1 YALKLYNRKSHRIFI
16 KRKCENY
23 MEEQV
28 ISISEIIDAVKKRWK
43 IIALCTLIA
52 TLVSG
57 IFSFFIIA
65 PTYEASTKIFIGKE
79 GAESEGYNSS
89 DVSMYQNL
97 LKTYSELIKT
107 KDLVNRAIDNSEY
120 DLSINNALSSIS
132 VNTVTGTQILQISYK
147 SKSAS
152 IAKNMLENVTKEFI
166 NKAQE
171 LVPNGNVQVLEHV
184 ELPEKPVAPNKT
196 MNIAIAFILGMMVGF
211 GIVFL
216 LEYLDNTYKNKEQL
230 EKDLDI
236 PVLGVIPMS
245 DLE

>member
-1 YALKLYNRKSHRIFI
+1 
-16 KRKCENY
+16 

-43 IIALCTLIA
+43 IIALTTVLA

-57 IFSFFIIA
+57 IFSFFVIS

-97 LKTYSELIKT
+97 IKTYSELIKT
-107 KDLVNRAIDNSEY
+107 KDLVNKAIDNSEY
-120 DLSINNALSSIS
+120 DLSVNNVLNGIT
-132 VNTVTGTQILQISYK
+132 VNTLTGTQILQISYQ
-147 SKSAS
+147 SKSPS
-152 IAKNMLENVTKEFI
+152 IAKNMLESITNEFI
-166 NKAQE
+166 TKAEE
-171 LVPNGNVQVLEHV
+171 LVPNGNVKILESV
-184 ELPEKPVAPNKT
+184 EIPKNPVAPNKT

-245 DLE
+245 DLD

>member
-1 YALKLYNRKSHRIFI
+1 
-16 KRKCENY
+16 

-43 IIALCTLIA
+43 IIVLTTVLA
-52 TLVSG
+52 TVVSG
-57 IFSFFIIA
+57 IFSFFVIS

-97 LKTYSELIKT
+97 IKTYSELIKT
-107 KDLVNRAIDNSEY
+107 KDLVNKAIDNSQY
-120 DLSINNALSSIS
+120 DLSVNSVLNGIT
-132 VNTVTGTQILQISYK
+132 VNTLTGTQILQISYQ
-147 SKSAS
+147 SKSPS
-152 IAKNMLENVTKEFI
+152 IAKNILESITNEFI
-166 NKAQE
+166 TKAEE
-171 LVPNGNVQVLEHV
+171 LVPNGNVKILESV
-184 ELPEKPVAPNKT
+184 ELPKNPVAPNKT

-245 DLE
+245 DLD

>member
-1 YALKLYNRKSHRIFI
+1 
-16 KRKCENY
+16 

-28 ISISEIIDAVKKRWK
+28 ISVSEIIDAVKKRWK
-43 IIALCTLIA
+43 IIVLTTVLA
-52 TLVSG
+52 TVVSG
-57 IFSFFIIA
+57 IFSFFIIS

-97 LKTYSELIKT
+97 IKTYSELIKT
-107 KDLVNRAIDNSEY
+107 KDLVNKAINNSQY
-120 DLSINNALSSIS
+120 DLSVNNVLNGIT
-132 VNTVTGTQILQISYK
+132 VNTLTGTQILQISYQ
-147 SKSAS
+147 SKSPS
-152 IAKNMLENVTKEFI
+152 IAKNMLESITNEFI
-166 NKAQE
+166 TKAEE
-171 LVPNGNVQVLEHV
+171 LVPNGNVKILESV
-184 ELPEKPVAPNKT
+184 ELPKNPVAPNKT

-230 EKDLDI
+230 EKELDI

-245 DLE
+245 DLD

>member
-1 YALKLYNRKSHRIFI
+1 
-16 KRKCENY
+16 

-57 IFSFFIIA
+57 IFSFFIIS
-65 PTYEASTKIFIGKE
+65 PTYEASTKVFIGKE
-79 GAESEGYNSS
+79 ESSVENYNYN
-89 DVSMYQNL
+89 DITMYQKL

-107 KDLVNRAIDNSEY
+107 KDLINRSITNSEY
-120 DLSINNALSSIS
+120 ELDVEDVLNNVS
-132 VNTVTGTQILQISYK
+132 VTTVADTQMIQIAYK
-147 SKSAS
+147 STSPN
-152 IAKNMLENVTKEFI
+152 IAKNMLENITNEFI
-166 NKAQE
+166 TTAQE
-171 LVPNGNVQVLEHV
+171 LVPNGNVRVLETV
-184 ELPEKPVAPNKT
+184 ELPEEPVAPNKK
-196 MNIAIAFILGMMVGF
+196 MNIAIAFILGMMVGL

-245 DLE
+245 HLE

>member
-1 YALKLYNRKSHRIFI
+1 
-16 KRKCENY
+16 

-52 TLVSG
+52 TLISG
-57 IFSFFIIA
+57 IFNFFIIA
-65 PTYEASTKIFIGKE
+65 PTYEASTKVFIGKE
-79 GAESEGYNSS
+79 ESSVENYNYN
-89 DVSMYQNL
+89 DITMYQKL

-107 KDLVNRAIDNSEY
+107 KDLINRSITNSEY
-120 DLSINNALSSIS
+120 ELDVEDVLNNVS
-132 VNTVTGTQILQISYK
+132 VTTVADTQMIQIAYK
-147 SKSAS
+147 STSPN
-152 IAKNMLENVTKEFI
+152 IAKNMLENITNEFI
-166 NKAQE
+166 TTSQE
-171 LVPNGNVQVLEHV
+171 LVPNGNVRVLETV
-184 ELPEKPVAPNKT
+184 ELPEEPVAPNKK
-196 MNIAIAFILGMMVGF
+196 MNIAIAFILGMMVGL

-245 DLE
+245 HLE

>member
-1 YALKLYNRKSHRIFI
+1 
-16 KRKCENY
+16 

-57 IFSFFIIA
+57 IFSFFIIS
-65 PTYEASTKIFIGKE
+65 PTYEASTKVFIGKE
-79 GAESEGYNSS
+79 ESSVENYNYN
-89 DVSMYQNL
+89 DITMYQKL

-107 KDLVNRAIDNSEY
+107 KDLINRSITNSEY
-120 DLSINNALSSIS
+120 ELDVEDVLNNVS
-132 VNTVTGTQILQISYK
+132 VTTVADTQMIQIAYK
-147 SKSAS
+147 STSPN
-152 IAKNMLENVTKEFI
+152 IAKNMLENITNEFI
-166 NKAQE
+166 TTAQE
-171 LVPNGNVQVLEHV
+171 LVPNGNVRVLETV
-184 ELPEKPVAPNKT
+184 ELPEEPVAPNKK
-196 MNIAIAFILGMMVGF
+196 MNIAIAFILGMMVGL

>member
-1 YALKLYNRKSHRIFI
+1 
-16 KRKCENY
+16 

-57 IFSFFIIA
+57 IFNFFIIA
-65 PTYEASTKIFIGKE
+65 PTYEASTKVFIGKE
-79 GAESEGYNSS
+79 ESSVENYNYN
-89 DVSMYQNL
+89 DITMYQKL

-107 KDLVNRAIDNSEY
+107 KDLINRSITNSEY
-120 DLSINNALSSIS
+120 ELDVEDVLNNVS
-132 VNTVTGTQILQISYK
+132 VTTVADTQMIQIAYK
-147 SKSAS
+147 STSPN
-152 IAKNMLENVTKEFI
+152 IAKNMLENITNEFI
-166 NKAQE
+166 TTSQE
-171 LVPNGNVQVLEHV
+171 LVPNGNVRVLETV
-184 ELPEKPVAPNKT
+184 ELPEEPVAPNKK
-196 MNIAIAFILGMMVGF
+196 MNIAIAFILGMMVGL

>member
-1 YALKLYNRKSHRIFI
+1 
-16 KRKCENY
+16 

-43 IIALCTLIA
+43 IIVLTTVLA
-52 TLVSG
+52 TVVSG
-57 IFSFFIIA
+57 IFSFFVIS

-97 LKTYSELIKT
+97 IKTYSELIKT
-107 KDLVNRAIDNSEY
+107 KDLVNKAIDNSEY
-120 DLSINNALSSIS
+120 DLSVNNVLNGIT
-132 VNTVTGTQILQISYK
+132 VNTLTGTQILQISYQ
-147 SKSAS
+147 SKSPS
-152 IAKNMLENVTKEFI
+152 IAKNILESITNEFI
-166 NKAQE
+166 TKAEE
-171 LVPNGNVQVLEHV
+171 LVPNGNVKILESV
-184 ELPEKPVAPNKT
+184 ELPKNPVAPNKT

-245 DLE
+245 DLD

>member
-1 YALKLYNRKSHRIFI
+1 
-16 KRKCENY
+16 

-43 IIALCTLIA
+43 IIALTTVLA
-52 TLVSG
+52 TVVSG
-57 IFSFFIIA
+57 IFSFFIIS

-97 LKTYSELIKT
+97 IKTYSELIKT
-107 KDLVNRAIDNSEY
+107 KDLVNKAIDNSEY
-120 DLSINNALSSIS
+120 DLSVNNVLNGIT
-132 VNTVTGTQILQISYK
+132 VNTLTGTQILQISYQ
-147 SKSAS
+147 SKSPS
-152 IAKNMLENVTKEFI
+152 IAKNILESITNEFI
-166 NKAQE
+166 TKAEE
-171 LVPNGNVQVLEHV
+171 LVPNGNVKILESV
-184 ELPEKPVAPNKT
+184 EIPKNPVAPNKT

-245 DLE
+245 DLD

>member
-1 YALKLYNRKSHRIFI
+1 
-16 KRKCENY
+16 

-28 ISISEIIDAVKKRWK
+28 ISVSEIIDAVKKRWK
-43 IIALCTLIA
+43 IIVLTTVLA
-52 TLVSG
+52 TVVSG
-57 IFSFFIIA
+57 IFSFFVIS

-97 LKTYSELIKT
+97 IKTYSELIKT
-107 KDLVNRAIDNSEY
+107 KDLVNKAINNSQY
-120 DLSINNALSSIS
+120 DLSVNNVLNGIT
-132 VNTVTGTQILQISYK
+132 VNTLTGTQILQISYQ
-147 SKSAS
+147 SKSPS
-152 IAKNMLENVTKEFI
+152 IAKNILESITNEFI
-166 NKAQE
+166 TKAEE
-171 LVPNGNVQVLEHV
+171 LVPNGNVKVLESV
-184 ELPEKPVAPNKT
+184 ELPKNPVAPNKT

-216 LEYLDNTYKNKEQL
+216 LEYLDNTYKNIEQL

-245 DLE
+245 DLD

>member
-1 YALKLYNRKSHRIFI
+1 
-16 KRKCENY
+16 

-57 IFSFFIIA
+57 IFSFFIIS
-65 PTYEASTKIFIGKE
+65 PTYEASTKVFIGKE
-79 GAESEGYNSS
+79 ESSVENYNYN
-89 DVSMYQNL
+89 DITMYQKL

-107 KDLVNRAIDNSEY
+107 KDLINRSITNSEY
-120 DLSINNALSSIS
+120 ELDVEDVLNNVS
-132 VNTVTGTQILQISYK
+132 VTTVADTQMIQIAYK
-147 SKSAS
+147 STSPN
-152 IAKNMLENVTKEFI
+152 IAKNMLENITNEFI
-166 NKAQE
+166 TTAQD
-171 LVPNGNVQVLEHV
+171 LVPNGNVRVLETV
-184 ELPEKPVAPNKT
+184 ELPEEPVAPNKK
-196 MNIAIAFILGMMVGF
+196 MNIAIAFILGIMVGF
-211 GIVFL
+211 AIVFL

-245 DLE
+245 HLE

>member
-1 YALKLYNRKSHRIFI
+1 
-16 KRKCENY
+16 

-57 IFSFFIIA
+57 IFSFFIIS
-65 PTYEASTKIFIGKE
+65 PTYEASTKVFIGKE
-79 GAESEGYNSS
+79 ESSVENYNYN
-89 DVSMYQNL
+89 DITMYQKL

-107 KDLVNRAIDNSEY
+107 KDLINRSITNSEY
-120 DLSINNALSSIS
+120 ELDVEDVLNNVS
-132 VNTVTGTQILQISYK
+132 VTTVADTQMIQIAYK
-147 SKSAS
+147 STSPN
-152 IAKNMLENVTKEFI
+152 IAKNMLENITNEFI
-166 NKAQE
+166 TTAQE
-171 LVPNGNVQVLEHV
+171 LVPNGNVRVLETV
-184 ELPEKPVAPNKT
+184 ELPEEPVAPNKT

-236 PVLGVIPMS
+236 PVLGIIPMS
-245 DLE
+245 HLE

>member
-1 YALKLYNRKSHRIFI
+1 
-16 KRKCENY
+16 

-43 IIALCTLIA
+43 IIALTTVLA
-52 TLVSG
+52 TVVSG
-57 IFSFFIIA
+57 IFSFFIIS

-97 LKTYSELIKT
+97 IKTYSELIKT
-107 KDLVNRAIDNSEY
+107 KDLVNKAINNSQY
-120 DLSINNALSSIS
+120 DLSVNNVLNGIT
-132 VNTVTGTQILQISYK
+132 VNTLTGTQILQISYQ
-147 SKSAS
+147 SKSPS
-152 IAKNMLENVTKEFI
+152 IAKNILESVTNEFI
-166 NKAQE
+166 TKAEE
-171 LVPNGNVQVLEHV
+171 LVPNGNVKILESV
-184 ELPEKPVAPNKT
+184 EIPKNPVAPNKT

-245 DLE
+245 DLD

>member
-1 YALKLYNRKSHRIFI
+1 
-16 KRKCENY
+16 

-43 IIALCTLIA
+43 IIALTTLLA
-52 TLVSG
+52 TVVSG
-57 IFSFFIIA
+57 IFSFFVIS

-97 LKTYSELIKT
+97 IKTYSELIKT
-107 KDLVNRAIDNSEY
+107 KDLVNKAIDNSEY
-120 DLSINNALSSIS
+120 DLSVNSVLNGIT
-132 VNTVTGTQILQISYK
+132 VNTLTGTQILQISYQ
-147 SKSAS
+147 SKSPS
-152 IAKNMLENVTKEFI
+152 VAKNILESITNEFI
-166 NKAQE
+166 TKAEE
-171 LVPNGNVQVLEHV
+171 LVPNGNVKILESV
-184 ELPEKPVAPNKT
+184 ELPKNPVAPNKI

-245 DLE
+245 DLD

>member
-1 YALKLYNRKSHRIFI
+1 
-16 KRKCENY
+16 

-43 IIALCTLIA
+43 IIALTTVLA

-57 IFSFFIIA
+57 IFSFFVIS
-65 PTYEASTKIFIGKE
+65 PTYEASTKVFIGKE
-79 GAESEGYNSS
+79 ESSMESYNYN
-89 DVSMYQNL
+89 DITMYQKL

-107 KDLVNRAIDNSEY
+107 KDLINRAITNSKYELKVEEVLN
-120 DLSINNALSSIS
+120 DVS
-132 VNTVTGTQILQISYK
+132 VTTVADTQMIQISYR
-147 SKSAS
+147 STSPN
-152 IAKNMLENVTKEFI
+152 IAKNMLENITNEFI
-166 NKAQE
+166 ATAQE
-171 LVPNGNVQVLEHV
+171 LVPNGNVRILESV
-184 ELPEKPVAPNKT
+184 ELPKNPVAPNKK
-196 MNIAIAFILGMMVGF
+196 MNIAIAFTLGMMVGF

-245 DLE
+245 NLD

>member
-1 YALKLYNRKSHRIFI
+1 
-16 KRKCENY
+16 

-43 IIALCTLIA
+43 IIALTTVLA
-52 TLVSG
+52 TVVSG
-57 IFSFFIIA
+57 IFSFFIIS

-97 LKTYSELIKT
+97 IKTYSELIKT
-107 KDLVNRAIDNSEY
+107 KDLVNKAINNSQY
-120 DLSINNALSSIS
+120 DLSVNNVLNGIT
-132 VNTVTGTQILQISYK
+132 VNTLTGTQILQISYQ
-147 SKSAS
+147 SKSPS
-152 IAKNMLENVTKEFI
+152 IAKNILESITNEFI
-166 NKAQE
+166 TKAEE
-171 LVPNGNVQVLEHV
+171 LVPNGNVKILESV
-184 ELPEKPVAPNKT
+184 ELPKNPVAPNKT

-245 DLE
+245 DLD

>member
-1 YALKLYNRKSHRIFI
+1 
-16 KRKCENY
+16 

-28 ISISEIIDAVKKRWK
+28 ISVSEIIDAVKKRWK
-43 IIALCTLIA
+43 IIVLTTVLA
-52 TLVSG
+52 TVGSG
-57 IFSFFIIA
+57 IFSFFVIS

-97 LKTYSELIKT
+97 IKTYSELIKT
-107 KDLVNRAIDNSEY
+107 KDLVNKAINNSQY
-120 DLSINNALSSIS
+120 DLSVNNVLNGIT
-132 VNTVTGTQILQISYK
+132 VNTLTGTQILQISYQ
-147 SKSAS
+147 SKSPS
-152 IAKNMLENVTKEFI
+152 IAKNILESVTNEFI

-171 LVPNGNVQVLEHV
+171 LVPNGNVKILESV
-184 ELPEKPVAPNKT
+184 ELPKNPVAPNKT

-245 DLE
+245 DLD

>member
-1 YALKLYNRKSHRIFI
+1 
-16 KRKCENY
+16 

-52 TLVSG
+52 TVVSG
-57 IFSFFIIA
+57 IFSFFIIS
-65 PTYEASTKIFIGKE
+65 PTYEASTKVFIGKE
-79 GAESEGYNSS
+79 ESSVENYNYN
-89 DVSMYQNL
+89 DITMYQKL

-107 KDLVNRAIDNSEY
+107 KDLINRSITNSEY
-120 DLSINNALSSIS
+120 ELEVEDVLNNVS
-132 VNTVTGTQILQISYK
+132 VTTVSDTQMIQIAYK
-147 SKSAS
+147 STSPN
-152 IAKNMLENVTKEFI
+152 IAKNMLENITNEFI
-166 NKAQE
+166 TTAQE
-171 LVPNGNVQVLEHV
+171 LVPNGNVRVLETV
-184 ELPEKPVAPNKT
+184 ELPEEPVAPNKK
-196 MNIAIAFILGMMVGF
+196 MNIAIAFILGMMVGL

-245 DLE
+245 HLE

>member
-1 YALKLYNRKSHRIFI
+1 
-16 KRKCENY
+16 

-43 IIALCTLIA
+43 IIALTTVLA
-52 TLVSG
+52 TVVSG
-57 IFSFFIIA
+57 IFSFFVIS

-97 LKTYSELIKT
+97 IKTYSELIKT
-107 KDLVNRAIDNSEY
+107 KDLVNKAIDNSEY
-120 DLSINNALSSIS
+120 DLSVNSVLNGIT
-132 VNTVTGTQILQISYK
+132 VNTLTGTQILQISYQ
-147 SKSAS
+147 SKSPS
-152 IAKNMLENVTKEFI
+152 VAKNILESITNEFI
-166 NKAQE
+166 TKAEE
-171 LVPNGNVQVLEHV
+171 LVPNGNVKILESV
-184 ELPEKPVAPNKT
+184 ELPKNPVAPNKT

-245 DLE
+245 DLD

>member
-1 YALKLYNRKSHRIFI
+1 MPWIYIYEDNINKKSST
-16 KRKCENY
+16 KY

-43 IIALCTLIA
+43 IIALTTVLA

-57 IFSFFIIA
+57 IFSFFVIS

-97 LKTYSELIKT
+97 IKTYSELIKT
-107 KDLVNRAIDNSEY
+107 KDLVNKAIDNSQY
-120 DLSINNALSSIS
+120 DLSVNNVLNGIT
-132 VNTVTGTQILQISYK
+132 VNTLTGTQILQISYQ
-147 SKSAS
+147 SKTPS
-152 IAKNMLENVTKEFI
+152 IAKNILESITNEFI
-166 NKAQE
+166 TKAEE
-171 LVPNGNVQVLEHV
+171 LVPNGNVKILESV
-184 ELPEKPVAPNKT
+184 ELPKNPVAPNKT

-245 DLE
+245 DLD

>member
-1 YALKLYNRKSHRIFI
+1 
-16 KRKCENY
+16 

-43 IIALCTLIA
+43 IIVLTTVLA
-52 TLVSG
+52 TVVSG
-57 IFSFFIIA
+57 IFSFFVIS

-107 KDLVNRAIDNSEY
+107 KDLVNKAINNSEY
-120 DLSINNALSSIS
+120 DLSVNSVLNGIT
-132 VNTVTGTQILQISYK
+132 VNTLTGTQILQISYQ
-147 SKSAS
+147 SKSPS
-152 IAKNMLENVTKEFI
+152 IAKNILESITNEFI
-166 NKAQE
+166 TKAEE
-171 LVPNGNVQVLEHV
+171 LVPNGNVKILESV
-184 ELPEKPVAPNKT
+184 ELPKNPVAPNKT

-245 DLE
+245 DLD

>member
-1 YALKLYNRKSHRIFI
+1 
-16 KRKCENY
+16 

-43 IIALCTLIA
+43 IIALTTVLA

-57 IFSFFIIA
+57 IFSFFVIS

-97 LKTYSELIKT
+97 IKTYSELIKT
-107 KDLVNRAIDNSEY
+107 KDLVNKAIDNSEY
-120 DLSINNALSSIS
+120 DLSVNSVLNGIT
-132 VNTVTGTQILQISYK
+132 VNTLTGTQILQISYQ
-147 SKSAS
+147 SKSPS
-152 IAKNMLENVTKEFI
+152 VAKNILESITNEFI
-166 NKAQE
+166 TKAEE
-171 LVPNGNVQVLEHV
+171 LVPNGNVKILESV
-184 ELPEKPVAPNKT
+184 ELPKNPVAPNKK
-196 MNIAIAFILGMMVGF
+196 MNIAIAFTLGMMVGF

-245 DLE
+245 DLD

>member
-1 YALKLYNRKSHRIFI
+1 
-16 KRKCENY
+16 

-28 ISISEIIDAVKKRWK
+28 ISVSEIIDAVKKRWK
-43 IIALCTLIA
+43 IIVLTTVLA
-52 TLVSG
+52 TVVSG
-57 IFSFFIIA
+57 IFSFFVIS

-97 LKTYSELIKT
+97 IKTYSELIKT
-107 KDLVNRAIDNSEY
+107 KDLVNKAINNSQY
-120 DLSINNALSSIS
+120 DLSVNNVLNGIT
-132 VNTVTGTQILQISYK
+132 VNTLTGTQILQISYQ
-147 SKSAS
+147 SKSPS
-152 IAKNMLENVTKEFI
+152 IAKNILESITNEFI
-166 NKAQE
+166 TKAEE
-171 LVPNGNVQVLEHV
+171 LVPNGNVKVLESV
-184 ELPEKPVAPNKT
+184 ELPKNPVAPNKT

-236 PVLGVIPMS
+236 PVLGIIPMS
-245 DLE
+245 HLE

>member
-1 YALKLYNRKSHRIFI
+1 
-16 KRKCENY
+16 

-57 IFSFFIIA
+57 IFNFFIIA
-65 PTYEASTKIFIGKE
+65 PTYEASTKVFIGKE
-79 GAESEGYNSS
+79 ESSVENYNYN
-89 DVSMYQNL
+89 DITMYQKL

-107 KDLVNRAIDNSEY
+107 KDLINRSITNSEY
-120 DLSINNALSSIS
+120 ELEVEDVLNNVS
-132 VNTVTGTQILQISYK
+132 VTTVADTQMIQIAYK
-147 SKSAS
+147 STSPN
-152 IAKNMLENVTKEFI
+152 IAKNMLENITNEFI
-166 NKAQE
+166 TTAQE
-171 LVPNGNVQVLEHV
+171 LVPNGNVRVLETV
-184 ELPEKPVAPNKT
+184 ELPEEPVAPNKK
-196 MNIAIAFILGMMVGF
+196 MNIAIAFILGMMVGL

-236 PVLGVIPMS
+236 PVLGIIPMS

>member
-1 YALKLYNRKSHRIFI
+1 
-16 KRKCENY
+16 

-43 IIALCTLIA
+43 IIVLTTVLA
-52 TLVSG
+52 TVVSG
-57 IFSFFIIA
+57 IFSFFVIS

-97 LKTYSELIKT
+97 IKTYSELIKT
-107 KDLVNRAIDNSEY
+107 KDLVNKAINNSQY
-120 DLSINNALSSIS
+120 DLSVNNVLNGIT
-132 VNTVTGTQILQISYK
+132 VNTLTGTQILQISYQ
-147 SKSAS
+147 SKSPS
-152 IAKNMLENVTKEFI
+152 IAKNILESITNEFI
-166 NKAQE
+166 TKAEE
-171 LVPNGNVQVLEHV
+171 LVPNGNVKVLESV
-184 ELPEKPVAPNKT
+184 ELPKNPVAPNKT

-216 LEYLDNTYKNKEQL
+216 FEYLDNTYKNKEQL

-245 DLE
+245 DLD

>member
-1 YALKLYNRKSHRIFI
+1 
-16 KRKCENY
+16 

-43 IIALCTLIA
+43 IIALTTVLA

-57 IFSFFIIA
+57 IFSFFVIS

-97 LKTYSELIKT
+97 IKTYSELIKT
-107 KDLVNRAIDNSEY
+107 KDLVNKAIDNSEY
-120 DLSINNALSSIS
+120 DLSVNSVLNGIT
-132 VNTVTGTQILQISYK
+132 VNTLTGTQILQISYQ
-147 SKSAS
+147 SKSPS
-152 IAKNMLENVTKEFI
+152 VAKNILESITNEFI
-166 NKAQE
+166 TKAEE
-171 LVPNGNVQVLEHV
+171 LVPNGNVKILESV
-184 ELPEKPVAPNKT
+184 ELPKNPVAPNKT

-245 DLE
+245 DLD

>member
-1 YALKLYNRKSHRIFI
+1 
-16 KRKCENY
+16 

-43 IIALCTLIA
+43 IIVLTTVLA
-52 TLVSG
+52 TVVSG
-57 IFSFFIIA
+57 IFSFFVIS

-97 LKTYSELIKT
+97 IKTYSELIKT
-107 KDLVNRAIDNSEY
+107 KDLVNKAINNSQY
-120 DLSINNALSSIS
+120 DLSVNNVLNGIT
-132 VNTVTGTQILQISYK
+132 VNTLTGTQILQISYQ
-147 SKSAS
+147 SKSPS
-152 IAKNMLENVTKEFI
+152 IAKNILESITNEFI
-166 NKAQE
+166 TKAEE
-171 LVPNGNVQVLEHV
+171 LVPNGNVKILESV
-184 ELPEKPVAPNKT
+184 ELPKNPVAPNKT

-245 DLE
+245 HLE

>member
-1 YALKLYNRKSHRIFI
+1 MPWIYIYEDNINKKSST
-16 KRKCENY
+16 KY

-43 IIALCTLIA
+43 IIALTTVLA

-57 IFSFFIIA
+57 IFSFFVIS

-97 LKTYSELIKT
+97 IKTYSELIKT
-107 KDLVNRAIDNSEY
+107 KDLVNKAIDNSQY
-120 DLSINNALSSIS
+120 DLSVNKVLNGIT
-132 VNTVTGTQILQISYK
+132 VNTLTGTQILQISYQ
-147 SKSAS
+147 SKSPS
-152 IAKNMLENVTKEFI
+152 IAKNILESITNEFI
-166 NKAQE
+166 TKAEE
-171 LVPNGNVQVLEHV
+171 LVPNGNVKILESV
-184 ELPEKPVAPNKT
+184 ELPKNPVAPNKT

-245 DLE
+245 DLD

>member
-1 YALKLYNRKSHRIFI
+1 MPWIYIYEDNINKKSST
-16 KRKCENY
+16 KY

-43 IIALCTLIA
+43 IIALTTVLA

-57 IFSFFIIA
+57 IFSFFVIS
-65 PTYEASTKIFIGKE
+65 PTYEACTKIFIGKE

-97 LKTYSELIKT
+97 IKTYSELIKT
-107 KDLVNRAIDNSEY
+107 KDLVNKAIDNSQY
-120 DLSINNALSSIS
+120 DLSVNNVLNGIT
-132 VNTVTGTQILQISYK
+132 VNTLTGTQILQISYQ
-147 SKSAS
+147 SKSPS
-152 IAKNMLENVTKEFI
+152 IAKNILESITNEFI
-166 NKAQE
+166 TKAEE
-171 LVPNGNVQVLEHV
+171 LVPNGNVKILESV
-184 ELPEKPVAPNKT
+184 ELPKNPVAPNKT

-245 DLE
+245 DLD

>member
-1 YALKLYNRKSHRIFI
+1 
-16 KRKCENY
+16 

-57 IFSFFIIA
+57 IFSFFIIS
-65 PTYEASTKIFIGKE
+65 PTYEASTKVFIGKE
-79 GAESEGYNSS
+79 ESSVENYNYN
-89 DVSMYQNL
+89 DITMYQKL

-107 KDLVNRAIDNSEY
+107 KDLINRSITNSEY
-120 DLSINNALSSIS
+120 ELDVEDVLNNVS
-132 VNTVTGTQILQISYK
+132 VTTVADTQMIQIAYK
-147 SKSAS
+147 STSPN
-152 IAKNMLENVTKEFI
+152 IAKNMLENITNEFI
-166 NKAQE
+166 TTAQD
-171 LVPNGNVQVLEHV
+171 LVPNGNVRVLETV
-184 ELPEKPVAPNKT
+184 ELPEEPVAPNKK
-196 MNIAIAFILGMMVGF
+196 MNIAIAFILGMMVGL

-236 PVLGVIPMS
+236 PVLGIIPMS
-245 DLE
+245 HLE

>member
-1 YALKLYNRKSHRIFI
+1 
-16 KRKCENY
+16 

-43 IIALCTLIA
+43 IIALTTVLA

-57 IFSFFIIA
+57 IFSFFVIS
-65 PTYEASTKIFIGKE
+65 PTYEASTKVFIGKE
-79 GAESEGYNSS
+79 ESSMESYNYN
-89 DVSMYQNL
+89 DITMYQKL

-107 KDLVNRAIDNSEY
+107 KDLINRAITNSKYELKVEEVLN
-120 DLSINNALSSIS
+120 DVS
-132 VNTVTGTQILQISYK
+132 VTTVADTQMIQIAYRST
-147 SKSAS
+147 SPN
-152 IAKNMLENVTKEFI
+152 IAKNMLENITNEFI
-166 NKAQE
+166 ATAQE
-171 LVPNGNVQVLEHV
+171 LVPNGNVRILESV
-184 ELPEKPVAPNKT
+184 ELPKNPVAPNKK
-196 MNIAIAFILGMMVGF
+196 MNIAIAFTLGMMVGF

-245 DLE
+245 DLD

>member
-1 YALKLYNRKSHRIFI
+1 
-16 KRKCENY
+16 

-43 IIALCTLIA
+43 IIALTTVLA
-52 TLVSG
+52 TVMSG
-57 IFSFFIIA
+57 IFSFFVIS

-97 LKTYSELIKT
+97 IKTYSELIKT
-107 KDLVNRAIDNSEY
+107 KDLVNKAIDNSEY
-120 DLSINNALSSIS
+120 DLSVNSVLNCIT
-132 VNTVTGTQILQISYK
+132 VNTLTGTQILQISYQ
-147 SKSAS
+147 SKSPS
-152 IAKNMLENVTKEFI
+152 IAKNMLESITNEFI
-166 NKAQE
+166 TKAEE
-171 LVPNGNVQVLEHV
+171 LVPNGNVKILESV
-184 ELPEKPVAPNKT
+184 ELPKNPVAPNKA

-245 DLE
+245 DLD